1 MCMGQLCASVSFF
14 VYVIQCYTSTT
25 LKWKS
30 IYASYAIALSCE
42 INHNHVLLFLFIRHT
57 HGTMCQHSNISP
69 KNYWT
74 KKNDNQNYQ
83 FEVHEGT
90 PHPLGEVVW
99 EMKTTLCPVC
109 GMCVWM
115 DVGKHA
121 KSIVNAI
128 NKSSTQFRLFQK
140 WKRERE
146 TLITLKRS
154 QIMVYPSSE
163 NGRHRNPWYF
173 GFVCFDYCGKM
184 WTVKIRNGNGNGNG
198 NTVISLLKS
207 PTVDIVVC
215 RCNQESSSHP

>member
-1 MCMGQLCASVSFF
+1 MCMGQLCASVLFF

-25 LKWKS
+25 LKSKS
-30 IYASYAIALSCE
+30 IYASYAIAPSCE

-57 HGTMCQHSNISP
+57 HETMCQHTNISP

-74 KKNDNQNYQ
+74 KKMTTKTTNLKCMRAHHIHS
-83 FEVHEGT
+83 VKM
-90 PHPLGEVVW
+90 VW

-146 TLITLKRS
+146 RL
-154 QIMVYPSSE
+154 
-163 NGRHRNPWYF
+163 W
-173 GFVCFDYCGKM
+173 
-184 WTVKIRNGNGNGNG
+184 
-198 NTVISLLKS
+198 
-207 PTVDIVVC
+207 
-215 RCNQESSSHP
+215 